1 MKQFINLLKISLNVN
16 FGISALRYRF
26 TREKKRLW
34 EPILIFLAIIIGG
47 GSLVAFF
54 TMVLY
59 SVYAAGVFMNTPEI
73 VITIGLLASQFVIFV
88 FGIFYI
94 ISAFYFS
101 NDVDILVP
109 LPLKPYHIL
118 GTKFLIILI
127 NEYLVLLPMLI
138 PAIIIYGVGTRPDIA
153 YWFKSVFIMLL
164 SPVIPLIIASVFVLV
179 LMRLINVRK
188 SKDLLMVIG
197 GLLGLFLGVAINYF
211 AQRMSNGNPDEFMQ
225 DLLTSRINIIDKL
238 GEKLPHVLW
247 GTYSL
252 SKPGIEGLLYFA
264 LTIAVAAIA
273 FIFLLWLGNRIF
285 YKGLLSGQEVSRK
298 KRSLSAEQ
306 INRKTQKTSNP
317 VTALFWREW
326 KLFLRTPIYMIN
338 GLAGMIM
345 VPFLLLMP
353 YFSGSGDMQEL
364 ISMATDP
371 QFITQAT
378 LVGLAIVLFTASIN
392 IVSCTSLS
400 REGQTFWISKVI
412 PISPK
417 QQVTAKL
424 LHGMAI
430 SGIGILFTIIIIAFV
445 LQLSPVRLFT
455 ILILGILGS
464 FLLNT
469 LNLIIDVIRP
479 KLVWNDPQEA
489 VKQNLNGFFSILLTF
504 VSLII
509 WGVLSA
515 LLFKIGIP
523 EGWVYIILGLSAA
536 ILSVPSL
543 AILYTLAE
551 SSYRK
556 LEL

>member
-238 GEKLPHVLW
+238 E
-247 GTYSL
+247 
-252 SKPGIEGLLYFA
+252 
-264 LTIAVAAIA
+264 
-273 FIFLLWLGNRIF
+273 R
-285 YKGLLSGQEVSRK
+285 
-298 KRSLSAEQ
+298 
-306 INRKTQKTSNP
+306 
-317 VTALFWREW
+317 
-326 KLFLRTPIYMIN
+326 
-338 GLAGMIM
+338 
-345 VPFLLLMP
+345 
-353 YFSGSGDMQEL
+353 
-364 ISMATDP
+364 
-371 QFITQAT
+371 
-378 LVGLAIVLFTASIN
+378 
-392 IVSCTSLS
+392 
-400 REGQTFWISKVI
+400 
-412 PISPK
+412 
-417 QQVTAKL
+417 
-424 LHGMAI
+424 
-430 SGIGILFTIIIIAFV
+430 
-445 LQLSPVRLFT
+445 
-455 ILILGILGS
+455 S
-464 FLLNT
+464 FLMCSGGPTAFPNRASK
-469 LNLIIDVIRP
+469 DC
-479 KLVWNDPQEA
+479 
-489 VKQNLNGFFSILLTF
+489 SI
-504 VSLII
+504 SH
-509 WGVLSA
+509 
-515 LLFKIGIP
+515 
-523 EGWVYIILGLSAA
+523 
-536 ILSVPSL
+536 
-543 AILYTLAE
+543 
-551 SSYRK
+551 
-556 LEL
+556 

>member
-285 YKGLLSGQEVSRK
+285 DKGLLSGQEVSRK
-298 KRSLSAEQ
+298 KKPFSRANKPQ
-306 INRKTQKTSNP
+306 NPKDFKPGNRP
-317 VTALFWREW
+317 VLERMET
-326 KLFLRTPIYMIN
+326 FLKNAHIYDKR
-338 GLAGMIM
+338 AGRH
-345 VPFLLLMP
+345 
-353 YFSGSGDMQEL
+353 D
-364 ISMATDP
+364 
-371 QFITQAT
+371 
-378 LVGLAIVLFTASIN
+378 
-392 IVSCTSLS
+392 
-400 REGQTFWISKVI
+400 
-412 PISPK
+412 
-417 QQVTAKL
+417 
-424 LHGMAI
+424 HGAI
-430 SGIGILFTIIIIAFV
+430 SIAYAV
-445 LQLSPVRLFT
+445 LQRQRGYAGTNFDGNRSP
-455 ILILGILGS
+455 IH
-464 FLLNT
+464 NT
-469 LNLIIDVIRP
+469 GYSCR
-479 KLVWNDPQEA
+479 
-489 VKQNLNGFFSILLTF
+489 FSHCFI
-504 VSLII
+504 
-509 WGVLSA
+509 
-515 LLFKIGIP
+515 
-523 EGWVYIILGLSAA
+523 
-536 ILSVPSL
+536 
-543 AILYTLAE
+543 
-551 SSYRK
+551 YRQH
-556 LEL
+556 